1 MDGRPRPSP
10 WLPSPANPPRS
21 SFIRHS
27 PRSLLPLARRH
38 TSAIPMPP
46 TFSILLPLL
55 VPRDAQTTLDL
66 SQCLRGPHV
75 HWLCV
80 PSPLPFF
87 NCSACTS
94 SLQCQEAGASM
105 SSGGHTSLLL
115 PIFLLPIFYA
125 AGAPSVTLLWSA
137 ISPVLLNFPSLLS
150 LYLSVQL
157 C

>member
-38 TSAIPMPP
+38 TSVIPMPP
-46 TFSILLPLL
+46 TFSILLPLI
-55 VPRDAQTTLDL
+55 VPRDSQTTLDL

-80 PSPLPFF
+80 PSPLHFF

-115 PIFLLPIFYA
+115 PMFYA
-125 AGAPSVTLLWSA
+125 AAAPSVTLLWPA
-137 ISPVLLNFPSLLS
+137 ISVLLHFASLRFLCLS
-150 LYLSVQL
+150 TTVQV